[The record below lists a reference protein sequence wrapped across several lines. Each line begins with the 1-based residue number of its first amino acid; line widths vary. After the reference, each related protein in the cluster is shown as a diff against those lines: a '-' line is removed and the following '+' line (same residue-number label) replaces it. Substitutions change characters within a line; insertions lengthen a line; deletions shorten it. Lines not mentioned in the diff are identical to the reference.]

1 MGAAHYM
8 LSALI
13 GEDEAGKNTEPSV
26 GPNIVETAGCDEPFD
41 NLLHPYT
48 QALLSAA
55 PIYDPTIV
63 CTGKSIRLE
72 GDVPSPIDLPDG
84 GVLQSRCPPVRQN
97 CGDEEP
103 ELCDMGGAL
112 GGGHWAGGK
121 LI

>member
-1 MGAAHYM
+1 VRLGAAHYM

-103 ELCDMGGAL
+103 ELCDL
-112 GGGHWAGGK
+112 GGRWAGGK